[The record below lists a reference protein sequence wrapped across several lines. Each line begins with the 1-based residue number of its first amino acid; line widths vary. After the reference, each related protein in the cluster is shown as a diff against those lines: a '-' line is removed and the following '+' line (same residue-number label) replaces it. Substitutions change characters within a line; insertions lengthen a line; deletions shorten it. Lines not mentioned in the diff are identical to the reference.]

1 MFVAVSDSWPQKSL
15 YGEAAKQHT
24 MTVLP
29 EPSSQLSPRTHRSLC
44 LSSSLLSVMQ
54 PSLLPH
60 SCPTNIPLIA
70 SCASQNMLCTFCLT
84 ECPFFRVFWSD
95 TSSSKHKRS
104 TALCIKDGRVLQG
117 EYDMVKQS
125 IMSSCSPGRNTN
137 QCELMVKSRAWTAC
151 FIIKVTQHN
160 KTMTSVQ
167 KWCPHIRF
175 FPFVCP
181 FQILES

>member
-15 YGEAAKQHT
+15 YGETAKQHT

-44 LSSSLLSVMQ
+44 LSFSLLSVMQ

-84 ECPFFRVFWSD
+84 PAPFFVSSD
-95 TSSSKHKRS
+95 LIHLP
-104 TALCIKDGRVLQG
+104 A
-117 EYDMVKQS
+117 
-125 IMSSCSPGRNTN
+125 NTN
-137 QCELMVKSRAWTAC
+137 VALLYASRMEESYKMSMIWSN
-151 FIIKVTQHN
+151 KVLCPAAVLVEIE
-160 KTMTSVQ
+160 TSVSL
-167 KWCPHIRF
+167 W
-175 FPFVCP
+175 
-181 FQILES
+181 